1 MSVSENVWM
10 LARLLDSIEKIDA
23 AIKARIASSAL
34 LGGFSPS
41 KKGMIELRCFL
52 REP

>member
-1 MSVSENVWM
+1 M
-10 LARLLDSIEKIDA
+10 LVRLLDSIEKIDA
-23 AIKARIASSAL
+23 AIKTRMANSAL
-34 LGGFSPS
+34 FGGFSPS

>member
-1 MSVSENVWM
+1 M
-10 LARLLDSIEKIDA
+10 LVLLLDSIEKIDA

>member
-1 MSVSENVWM
+1 M
-10 LARLLDSIEKIDA
+10 LVRLLDSIEKIDA
-23 AIKARIASSAL
+23 AIKAKIASSAL